1 MLRGKVT
8 EFYVKMD
15 DFHIEFTKM
24 IENRP
29 KLEIEKGNSLI
40 QK

>member
-1 MLRGKVT
+1 ML
-8 EFYVKMD
+8 EMNDFY
-15 DFHIEFTKM
+15 IEFTKM

-40 QK
+40 